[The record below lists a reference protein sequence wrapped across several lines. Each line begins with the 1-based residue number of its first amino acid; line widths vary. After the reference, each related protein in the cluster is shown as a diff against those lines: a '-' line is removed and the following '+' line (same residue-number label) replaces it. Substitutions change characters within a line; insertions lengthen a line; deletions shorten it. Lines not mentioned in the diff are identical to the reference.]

1 MARTIGVDLG
11 TANTY
16 IYRKNRGIVVRE
28 PSVIAIDE
36 EKSRVTALGED
47 AYELLGKALPPVKTY
62 RPVRDGVIAEFD
74 ITTALLRGF
83 FEKASG
89 KGAHNR
95 PNVILGVSHGITE
108 VERRALE
115 EAATE
120 AGARSVAIIEA
131 TMAAAL
137 GAGLPINEPRG
148 SMIVNIGGGTTDVAV
163 MSLGGI
169 VEADSVRVGG
179 DELDEAV
186 LSYLKRKYNLIISET
201 AAEEIKKEFGFMGSF
216 SEDESI
222 PVRTVD
228 GRDAVSGLPLSIE
241 LAKNELKESLEEQL
255 AHVVDCIKGV
265 LEKLTPELSADIHD
279 YGITVSGGVALLEG
293 IDEYLSSKLGL
304 DIKIAENPLDCC
316 IEGMGK
322 VIEISPDLV
331 SFN

>member
-1 MARTIGVDLG
+1 MGRTIGVNLG

-16 IYRKNRGIVVRE
+16 IYRKNRGVVVRE

-36 EKSRVTALGED
+36 EKSRVVAFGED

-62 RPVRDGVIAEFD
+62 RPIRDGVIAEFD
-74 ITTALLRGF
+74 ITTALLHGF
-83 FEKASG
+83 FVKAAG
-89 KGAHNR
+89 KGNMNR

-120 AGARSVAIIEA
+120 AGARSVAIIES

-137 GAGLPINEPRG
+137 GAELPINEPRG
-148 SMIVNIGGGTTDVAV
+148 SMIVNIGGGTCDVAV
-163 MSLGGI
+163 ISLGGI

-179 DELDEAV
+179 DELDEAI

-201 AAEEIKKEFGFMGSF
+201 AAEEIKKEFVFLGKIDE
-216 SEDESI
+216 EDEGLT
-222 PVRTVD
+222 RDVD
-228 GRDAVSGLPLSIE
+228 GRDAVSGLPLSIKLTRE
-241 LAKNELKESLEEQL
+241 ELKEPIEEQL
-255 AHVVDCIKGV
+255 SHILDCIKGV

-279 YGITVSGGVALLEG
+279 YGITFSGGVALLGG
-293 IDEYLSSKLGL
+293 IAEYFSGKLGIE
-304 DIKIAENPLDCC
+304 IKIAENPLDCC

-322 VIEISPDLV
+322 VIEIAPDLV
-331 SFN
+331 SFD